1 MKSIKNQ
8 FESDVISGLKLE
20 QKKLSS
26 KYFYDEEGDKIFQEI
41 MHLEEYYLPKSEL
54 EILTEQTDVMIRDF
68 PYETFDVVELGA
80 GDGSKTVVFLER
92 LTELKKQISY
102 YPLDISP
109 EVLLTNTEN
118 IKTKLPELVVKAI
131 PGDYFNTLSEIDN
144 NNPKIILFMGSN
156 IGNYENRE
164 AIDFLKKVKHHMHE
178 GDMLM
183 VGIDLRKNPKIILS
197 AYNDAKG
204 VTKKFNLNLL
214 KRINNEL
221 DANFDLEK
229 FDHYPIYNPLNG
241 IAYSFVVSLANQ
253 VVKINNEKIHFSE
266 GEVIQTEVSQK
277 YNINQID
284 HMRKEAGFK
293 KIDHYLDKKAYFS
306 ISIFS

>member
-26 KYFYDEEGDKIFQEI
+26 KYFYDEEGDKIFQDI

-92 LTELKKQISY
+92 LIALKKQISY

-164 AIDFLKKVKHHMHE
+164 AIDFLKKVRHHMHE

-241 IAYSFVVSLANQ
+241 IAYSFVVSLAKQ
-253 VVKINNEKIHFSE
+253 VVKIGNEKIHFSE